1 MTKIFIDNNWQEYD
15 YNTLYSER
23 GYTNTPSTMLVV
35 YDNSMKQ
42 LEGWSNTGFNWIEQD
57 HQWYPNDE
65 TPYYVQQSSSISLY
79 KINEKTNFKTYL
91 NNNEPFIIYNNSFT
105 TVETLHDNLG
115 YTETPST
122 VWGISDGVPWSW
134 YNSDTEEYWNNKTHE
149 WTTNPPKEED
159 EGEPEVLPNPMP
171 LVEVDY
177 SYDMDE
183 PLYLGNVVSP
193 HIHYPQKSWV
203 DGDLLQLVNSDPVF
217 DNLIAVYKD
226 ELDENLLLYVIN
238 FDGVDFQGVHYNY
251 GDSLSVDRF
260 TVMVDPIGEDTFYY
274 QDTVYSFS
282 YLYDSLSP
290 IIKHYWKEGVSRYYT
305 EEELLELGYSKTPFT
320 KVYATN
326 SDQQIQ
332 DIIEL
337 WYNEDHGYFYNGVW
351 YLTEQELNNA
361 GYYLLE
367 KVTQTVYAKVKES
380 NWYGNQSITRN
391 STSFNTT
398 SASYNKQLYL
408 DSDCTTPYLWNGE
421 IWLVDLGSFYQS
433 ASFYVDSLAKMPTST
448 TGTVSSRTEL
458 YVVLTPSG
466 NPSSQFI
473 SSDLGQQLKIY
484 KAFNYT
490 SSTYV
495 YYSGNISIVLYYYK
509 YPDRVLSFAN
519 TQLPDIIIDLP
530 QSITT
535 ESGSTITLPTMSG
548 EYESGGKT
556 WTPTAWDIG
565 AFGSSYTLNVDTV
578 AHLIFEE
585 VQQYDEIKLYLA
597 GGQKNSQGGIT
608 SSFKGNVGSEYVYP
622 LYTDSGLTTRF
633 VYDYSNDYEVGY
645 YVSGVWEP
653 KLQHVSDMPS
663 SSAEFKLGYIL
674 LDVGSLWFVCSGSS
688 VGISF
693 NSITVRIRKKD
704 QQQYPLYFALNSN
717 IYNNYSTSG
726 GTSNGMQHRPGN
738 ISYGWMPWSDS
749 FPERTI
755 VNALYSSGKSG
766 VSISRLSFDGT
777 DEMRIGL
784 ASGYAPSF
792 RNVIF
797 TLDVPT
803 YTSWANLSGNKS
815 AESNEVCPLFDRN
828 GEYVVYDPMMNY
840 TIIGLFN
847 YSGGHPFN
855 SPNRFMLDAQL
866 GAFDTGN
873 PTRLCFKLNREVT
886 FSYVWYIKTPI

>member
-1 MTKIFIDNNWQEYD
+1 
-15 YNTLYSER
+15 
-23 GYTNTPSTMLVV
+23 
-35 YDNSMKQ
+35 
-42 LEGWSNTGFNWIEQD
+42 
-57 HQWYPNDE
+57 
-65 TPYYVQQSSSISLY
+65 
-79 KINEKTNFKTYL
+79 
-91 NNNEPFIIYNNSFT
+91 
-105 TVETLHDNLG
+105 
-115 YTETPST
+115 

-203 DGDLLQLVNSDPVF
+203 DGYLLQLVNSDPVF

-238 FDGVDFQGVHYNY
+238 SDGVDFQGVHYNY

-398 SASYNKQLYL
+398 SASYIKQLYL

-448 TGTVSSRTEL
+448 TGTLSSRTEL

-509 YPDRVLSFAN
+509 YPDRVLSFVN

-530 QSITT
+530 QSIIA
-535 ESGSTITLPTMSG
+535 ESGSIITLPTMSG
-548 EYESGGKT
+548 EYESDGKT
-556 WTPTAWDIG
+556 WKPSAWDIG
-565 AFGSSYTLNVDTV
+565 AFGDSYTLNADTV

-585 VQQYDEIKLYLA
+585 VE
-597 GGQKNSQGGIT
+597 N
-608 SSFKGNVGSEYVYP
+608 
-622 LYTDSGLTTRF
+622 
-633 VYDYSNDYEVGY
+633 YE
-645 YVSGVWEP
+645 
-653 KLQHVSDMPS
+653 
-663 SSAEFKLGYIL
+663 
-674 LDVGSLWFVCSGSS
+674 
-688 VGISF
+688 
-693 NSITVRIRKKD
+693 
-704 QQQYPLYFALNSN
+704 FAF
-717 IYNNYSTSG
+717 Y
-726 GTSNGMQHRPGN
+726 GTSPINFPSR
-738 ISYGWMPWSDS
+738 SYIAPLRETPDGEILPYT
-749 FPERTI
+749 RGKTYTAKKI
-755 VNALYSSGKSG
+755 YSSQSDDVG
-766 VSISRLSFDGT
+766 VSIDSDKFPIQDQYGGSQVKIT
-777 DEMRIGL
+777 
-784 ASGYAPSF
+784 
-792 RNVIF
+792 
-797 TLDVPT
+797 
-803 YTSWANLSGNKS
+803 
-815 AESNEVCPLFDRN
+815 
-828 GEYVVYDPMMNY
+828 
-840 TIIGLFN
+840 N
-847 YSGGHPFN
+847 YSGQAIMFY
-855 SPNRFMLDAQL
+855 
-866 GAFDTGN
+866 
-873 PTRLCFKLNREVT
+873 KLAYT
-886 FSYVWYIKTPI
+886 KT

>member
-15 YNTLYSER
+15 YDTLYSER

-35 YDNSMKQ
+35 YDTSMVQ

-79 KINEKTNFKTYL
+79 KIDKKTNFKTYL

-105 TVETLHDNLG
+105 TVENLHNTLG
-115 YTETPST
+115 YTQTPST

-159 EGEPEVLPNPMP
+159 DGEPEVLPNPMP

-177 SYDMDE
+177 SYDMYE

-238 FDGVDFQGVHYNY
+238 SDGVDFQGVHYNY

-260 TVMVDPIGEDTFYY
+260 IVMVDPIGEDTFYY
-274 QDTVYSFS
+274 QDTIYSFS

-290 IIKHYWKEGVSRYYT
+290 IIKHYWKDGVRRYYT

-332 DIIEL
+332 NIIEL

-361 GYYLLE
+361 GYYILE

-398 SASYNKQLYL
+398 SASYNKGLYL
-408 DSDCTTPYLWNGE
+408 DINCTTPYLWNGE

-448 TGTVSSRTEL
+448 TGTLSSRTEL

-509 YPDRVLSFAN
+509 YPDRVLSFVN
-519 TQLPDIIIDLP
+519 TQLSDITITMP
-530 QSITT
+530 QSIVA

-548 EYESGGKT
+548 EYE
-556 WTPTAWDIG
+556 
-565 AFGSSYTLNVDTV
+565 TV
-578 AHLIFEE
+578 
-585 VQQYDEIKLYLA
+585 
-597 GGQKNSQGGIT
+597 GM
-608 SSFKGNVGSEYVYP
+608 
-622 LYTDSGLTTRF
+622 
-633 VYDYSNDYEVGY
+633 GY
-645 YVSGVWEP
+645 RCIWE
-653 KLQHVSDMPS
+653 
-663 SSAEFKLGYIL
+663 
-674 LDVGSLWFVCSGSS
+674 
-688 VGISF
+688 
-693 NSITVRIRKKD
+693 
-704 QQQYPLYFALNSN
+704 
-717 IYNNYSTSG
+717 
-726 GTSNGMQHRPGN
+726 
-738 ISYGWMPWSDS
+738 
-749 FPERTI
+749 
-755 VNALYSSGKSG
+755 
-766 VSISRLSFDGT
+766 
-777 DEMRIGL
+777 
-784 ASGYAPSF
+784 
-792 RNVIF
+792 
-797 TLDVPT
+797 
-803 YTSWANLSGNKS
+803 
-815 AESNEVCPLFDRN
+815 
-828 GEYVVYDPMMNY
+828 
-840 TIIGLFN
+840 
-847 YSGGHPFN
+847 
-855 SPNRFMLDAQL
+855 
-866 GAFDTGN
+866 
-873 PTRLCFKLNREVT
+873 
-886 FSYVWYIKTPI
+886 